1 MIFKFFQLIEKMLE
15 TLDVDGMKEKRKLET
30 VSKKIKK
37 SKFMKEP
44 TIQNTT
50 EGLYSLKIKESKS
63 GGMFDQVVKRAVL
76 ENQKKKLRLAEEEAK
91 KKRSQEKDN

>member
-1 MIFKFFQLIEKMLE
+1 MLE

-44 TIQNTT
+44 TI
-50 EGLYSLKIKESKS
+50 
-63 GGMFDQVVKRAVL
+63 
-76 ENQKKKLRLAEEEAK
+76 
-91 KKRSQEKDN
+91 